1 MARLFAVQESGNG
14 TTQTSRPRLDMA
26 VHWGEAVKV
35 TPRSNDALEPDRT
48 LSRATRIGRN
58 LRCRDC
64 ETGYVATAGM
74 WRLNIARRTAAVARR
89 GGGCRRWFK
98 HVRV

>member
-1 MARLFAVQESGNG
+1 
-14 TTQTSRPRLDMA
+14 MA

-64 ETGYVATAGM
+64 ETGNVDGRNVAIEYRWAEGH
-74 WRLNIARRTAAVARR
+74 AVAGLDAGER
-89 GGGCRRWFK
+89 
-98 HVRV
+98 